1 MRAPWSA
8 QQVEQAKML
17 CEQKASEELFV
28 RLTGHSKKA
37 AYNKL
42 NRARYSHAV
51 GHYVMT
57 ETRISVPDDV
67 IEDRNRRLMAQ
78 KSLTATLLGDPEP
91 GRAKL

>member
-8 QQVEQAKML
+8 QQIEQAKML
-17 CEQKASEELFV
+17 YEQRASEELFV

-42 NRARYSHAV
+42 NRSRYSHAV

-57 ETRISVPDDV
+57 DTRISVPDDV
-67 IEDRNRRLMAQ
+67 WEDRNRRLMAQ
-78 KSLTATLLGDPEP
+78 KSLTAQLLGDPEDC
-91 GRAKL
+91 RRRL